1 MSKAVSGVRVGAAAF
16 ALGLS
21 LAGPQAV
28 GVAAA
33 DGGDA
38 DSSSV
43 SAGQPDTSGHAAP
56 VLTGANLTKANLNGA
71 EIVYAK
77 VNYAP
82 KILREY
88 HDGDLVYT
96 KLFDPFDD

>member
-1 MSKAVSGVRVGAAAF
+1 MSIKRGARVGATAF
-16 ALGLS
+16 AVGLS

-43 SAGQPDTSGHAAP
+43 PAGQPESAGQAAP
-56 VLTGANLTKANLNGA
+56 VLTGANLTKANLSGA
-71 EIVYAK
+71 EIVYDK

-88 HDGDLVYT
+88 QDEDLVYT

>member
-1 MSKAVSGVRVGAAAF
+1 MSIKRGARVGATAF
-16 ALGLS
+16 AVGLS

-38 DSSSV
+38 DSSAPAGQPE
-43 SAGQPDTSGHAAP
+43 SAGQAAP

-71 EIVYAK
+71 EIVHDK
-77 VNYAP
+77 VIYAP

-88 HDGDLVYT
+88 QDEDLVYT

>member
-1 MSKAVSGVRVGAAAF
+1 MMAINRGVRVGAAAF

-43 SAGQPDTSGHAAP
+43 SAGQPDTSGHAARVSIDSLKEDLLP
-56 VLTGANLTKANLNGA
+56 HLQKCAAQI
-71 EIVYAK
+71 E
-77 VNYAP
+77 
-82 KILREY
+82 
-88 HDGDLVYT
+88 HDLSGYFPDLGH
-96 KLFDPFDD
+96 